1 MYAPAPVD
9 LNFLVLHATRLDDA
23 NRTFDPSIV
32 RPLQRFDTTIG
43 VIQYA
48 RTLDLFG
55 RYVMLGGILRGG
67 NTERRSIQ
75 PRTDRISSSGLADPS
90 ILALINL
97 VGLPPMSAE
106 EFARWQPETTVGLLL
121 ALTLPWGEYNRLNE
135 INLGSNRYALRLGL
149 PIHRPFDGLWG
160 RPATLEFVP
169 SVNFFTENDATGVK
183 QDPLLTLEGQL
194 SHDFTGKLW
203 GALGMLYTYGGKT
216 QSNGITLSGSQES
229 LALSLTLDYDLSP
242 HWALNFRYGQS
253 VYQNDSGLDGT
264 LYHLKLITR
273 F

>member
-1 MYAPAPVD
+1 M
-9 LNFLVLHATRLDDA
+9 LLVMDRAC
-23 NRTFDPSIV
+23 
-32 RPLQRFDTTIG
+32 
-43 VIQYA
+43 
-48 RTLDLFG
+48 TLPP
-55 RYVMLGGILRGG
+55 
-67 NTERRSIQ
+67 RSIQ

-149 PIHRPFDGLWG
+149 PIHRPFAGLWG

-169 SVNFFTENDATGVK
+169 SMNFFTKNDANGVK

-203 GALGMLYTYGGKT
+203 GGTGNALYLRRQNPVERNYPERFAGVTR
-216 QSNGITLSGSQES
+216 TLRYAGLRPVASLGAEFPLRSERVPERHRARRNALPPEVDNAFLKRPGAPKSGSEQ
-229 LALSLTLDYDLSP
+229 A
-242 HWALNFRYGQS
+242 A
-253 VYQNDSGLDGT
+253 GT
-264 LYHLKLITR
+264 IPLQARTMATT
-273 F
+273 